1 MNVAFGILEMASI
14 SLMPQTPYQAV
25 RNHLPNQNSIM
36 TPKPPR
42 PTRKEI
48 HYRSGH
54 NPLNPKHTK
63 HHPPHIRSHRAMDKQ
78 VIHTLPIAFTQT
90 APILEDQTTLP
101 QIINS
106 KSLPQRSNP
115 REKSNSGGE
124 TLAIQIIFQ
133 GNKMEVI
140 GVKD

>member
-36 TPKPPR
+36 TPRQPH

-54 NPLNPKHTK
+54 NPLNPKHAK
-63 HHPPHIRSHRAMDKQ
+63 HHPPQIRSQRAVEKQ
-78 VIHTLPIAFTQT
+78 VIHTLPIVFTQT
-90 APILEDQTTLP
+90 TPILEDQATLP

-106 KSLPQRSNP
+106 KSLPQRSDP
-115 REKSNSGGE
+115 REKRDPGRDLSLPNHLPRKQNRCSRS
-124 TLAIQIIFQ
+124 
-133 GNKMEVI
+133 
-140 GVKD
+140 

>member
-25 RNHLPNQNSIM
+25 QNHLPNQNSIM

-48 HYRSGH
+48 HNRYGH

-63 HHPPHIRSHRAMDKQ
+63 HHTPHICSHGAVDKQ
-78 VIHTLPIAFTQT
+78 VIHTLPIAFTQA
-90 APILEDQTTLP
+90 APVLEDQTTLP

-115 REKSNSGGE
+115 REKSNSRGDLGLPNHLLRE
-124 TLAIQIIFQ
+124 QLRS
-133 GNKMEVI
+133 NRS
-140 GVKD
+140 